1 MARDTGF
8 LTESQR
14 EYLTGE
20 KDLDDHS
27 NPWQFKSRIRKR
39 VNGSFE
45 DLALLRESPYWSD
58 EDHEKI
64 ARDPL
69 QPNTG
74 VLASMDTDTKE
85 RHIDGVRSQAKIYGD
100 SVQGFVE
107 AIENMDEIDG
117 SWQDSD
123 DMERELKNVFARQ
136 VVHVVDDVLNLV
148 GVSDRD
154 TKMEIFEDA
163 WPDREQV
170 VKVANEELQ

>member
-1 MARDTGF
+1 M
-8 LTESQR
+8 TESQR

-74 VLASMDTDTKE
+74 VLGAMDADTKE
-85 RHIDGVRSQAKIYGD
+85 KHIGGVRSQANIYGD
-100 SVQGFVE
+100 SVRRFAE
-107 AIENMDEIDG
+107 AIENIDEIDDG
-117 SWQDSD
+117 WQEGEDKEK
-123 DMERELKNVFARQ
+123 MVKEMFARQ
-136 VVHVVDDVLNLV
+136 VVHVIDDVLNIV
-148 GVSDRD
+148 GVSNKE

-163 WPDREQV
+163 WPDRGQV
-170 VKVANEELQ
+170 VDVAKEELS